1 MEIDP
6 KYKSPRK
13 RQKKKID
20 FARKLLPIFERCRN
34 ELGSYA
40 AQNEIAQWMNDH
52 EVPTKDGR
60 RTYQWTSDTVG
71 GYLNFDGLEP
81 TPENVAAPKT
91 KNEGMRVSITRA
103 CRRDAP
109 AGAPIASRHRGD
121 SKHRLQGQ
129 RRRLASTRCVP
140 TRGSPG
146 AATSRP
152 LHSRRWLSD
161 PVQGHAL
168 DHGPRVRAPRV
179 HGREH

>member
-60 RTYQWTSDTVG
+60 RTYQWTSGTVG
-71 GYLNFDGLEP
+71 DYLNFDGLEP

-103 CRRDAP
+103 FQLYDDYMVGKWTEEDRLHA
-109 AGAPIASRHRGD
+109 IKRHEE
-121 SKHRLQGQ
+121 H
-129 RRRLASTRCVP
+129 
-140 TRGSPG
+140 
-146 AATSRP
+146 
-152 LHSRRWLSD
+152 
-161 PVQGHAL
+161 
-168 DHGPRVRAPRV
+168 VRALGIVAESVRRALGK
-179 HGREH
+179 GR